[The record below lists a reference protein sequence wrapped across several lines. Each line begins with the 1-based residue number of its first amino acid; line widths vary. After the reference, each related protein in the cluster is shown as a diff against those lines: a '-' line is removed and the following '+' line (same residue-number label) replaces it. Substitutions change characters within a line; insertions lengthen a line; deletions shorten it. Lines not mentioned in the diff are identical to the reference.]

1 VNIVAYGGGTDSTAM
16 IIECAKRGVK
26 IDHILFADTGGEKP
40 HTYQYVKTFSKWCI
54 ENGLPEIVTVK
65 KAGNGETLEENC
77 LRMSMLP
84 SIAYGFKTCSQ
95 KYKIQPQDKYFN
107 NLPEAKAIWK
117 AGGKLT
123 KFIGYDATE
132 THRIA
137 KSKLREDKKYNYQY
151 PLAEWGITRK
161 MCIEIIKNAG
171 LCLPG
176 KSACFFC
183 PMSRP
188 TEIRQLNK
196 NYPELMQRALA
207 MEANANL
214 TKLKGLAINARW
226 ADIINNEE
234 LFEDEFALVPEM
246 ICECYEP

>member
-1 VNIVAYGGGTDSTAM
+1 MNIVSYGGGTDSTAM
-16 IIECAKRGVK
+16 IIECAKSGVK

-40 HTYQYVKTFSKWCI
+40 HTYKYVERFSKWCV
-54 ENGLPEIVTVK
+54 EHGLPEIVTVR

-77 LRMSMLP
+77 IRMKMLP
-84 SIAYGFKTCSQ
+84 SIAYGYKACSQ

-123 KFIGYDATE
+123 KFIGYDASE
-132 THRIA
+132 TNRIA
-137 KSKLREDKKYNYQY
+137 KSKLREDKKYNYVY
-151 PLAEWGITRK
+151 PLAEWGLTRED
-161 MCIEIIKNAG
+161 CIEIIKDAG

-183 PMSRP
+183 PMTRP
-188 TEIRQLNK
+188 TEIRQLNH
-196 NYPELMQRALA
+196 NYPELMERALT
-207 MEANANL
+207 MESNAKL
-214 TKLKGLAINARW
+214 TSLKGLAINARW
-226 ADIINNEE
+226 KDIIANDD
-234 LFEDEFALVPEM
+234 LFEEEFELVPEM